1 MASALSQILGI
12 KARRL
17 KLRPGKGLL
26 LYMEARGPWIRTCV
40 GCTAEQGYA
49 EDGLLLIAK
58 ATGGIMR
65 RIDVLATRCLELAA
79 PAKSNLV
86 EVTVA
91 EAAIRDCAEAL
102 L

>member
-1 MASALSQILGI
+1 LFRFALAAAGC
-12 KARRL
+12 RR
-17 KLRPGKGLL
+17 
-26 LYMEARGPWIRTCV
+26 EV
-40 GCTAEQGYA
+40 FA

-65 RIDVLATRCLELAA
+65 RIDVVATRCLELAA
-79 PAKSNLV
+79 KGKCNLV
-86 EVTVA
+86 DATLA

>member
-1 MASALSQILGI
+1 
-12 KARRL
+12 
-17 KLRPGKGLL
+17 
-26 LYMEARGPWIRTCV
+26 
-40 GCTAEQGYA
+40 
-49 EDGLLLIAK
+49 LISK

-79 PAKSNLV
+79 QGKSNLV
-86 EVTVA
+86 DATVA